1 MKWSPLDTYMV
12 TIHARGIA
20 LWGGQDFHKV
30 QKFSHPNV
38 QYIDFS
44 PCERYIV
51 TFVPPKDQGRGGGP
65 PADADQAII
74 VWEAR
79 TGVKKRYDLR
89 CSCLSFLSK
98 NKFKSQVIQR

>member
-1 MKWSPLDTYMV
+1 MKWSPLGTYMV
-12 TIHARGIA
+12 TFHARGIA

-89 CSCLSFLSK
+89 CSSLSFLSK
-98 NKFKSQVIQR
+98 KPF